1 MAAQVYVGADKLSIA
16 TLDNGMDGVIGG
28 GGSSVLAQVFVDI
41 WHAHKA
47 GDRKRAQDLQNTMNA
62 WCVLSCVQ

>member
-1 MAAQVYVGADKLSIA
+1 MYVGADKLSIA

-28 GGSSVLAQVFVDI
+28 GGSSIMAQLFVDI

-47 GDRKRAQDLQNTMNA
+47 GDKSRAQALQDRMNA
-62 WCVLSCVQ
+62 W